1 VMVLD
6 RTRSLLVRHGL
17 ALAVGTAL
25 VTGGLSVVGA
35 MVLDLPVRDPD
46 GFLGPSWLRL
56 PLILG
61 LFLLAD
67 ILPRAAVRARGVRGL
82 WSAVRAVTVSRW
94 PWHRLLVVVTALA
107 SFYVTYVGYRNLK
120 SFLPF
125 VRTRSQDFDLVATDK
140 LLAFGNDPA
149 EILHTVLGTGVSA
162 YVLSFVYMAFLIFV
176 PVSLAVALVWS
187 RDLSLGLW
195 YATALCLNW
204 ALGTVSYY
212 LIPASG
218 PFVAVRWRFMDLP
231 ATEVSA
237 LQESL
242 MRSRA
247 TVLADPHATMSV
259 SGIAAFASL
268 HTSIVF
274 TAALI
279 VQLARFPKVARWSMW
294 LFFALTVIATIYFG
308 WHYIVDDIAGV
319 AIGGLSVWAAALA
332 TGRSSLR
339 GRSAVA
345 AREREVVAAG

>member
-1 VMVLD
+1 MAFD
-6 RTRSLLVRHGL
+6 HTRSLLVRHGL
-17 ALAVGTAL
+17 ALAVVTAL
-25 VTGGLSVVGA
+25 VTGGLSVLGA
-35 MVLDLPVRDPD
+35 FWLDLPLRDPD
-46 GFLGPSWLRL
+46 GFLGPSWVRL

-67 ILPRAAVRARGVRGL
+67 VLPRAAVRARGLRGL
-82 WSAVRAVTVSRW
+82 WTALKEVTVARW
-94 PWHRLLVVVTALA
+94 PGHRLVVVMTALA

-149 EILHTVLGTGVSA
+149 ELLHTVLGTGVAA

-204 ALGTVSYY
+204 ALGTLSYY
-212 LIPASG
+212 VLPASG
-218 PFVAVRWRFMDLP
+218 PFVAVPWRFSDLP
-231 ATEVSA
+231 QTEVA
-237 LQESL
+237 GLQEGL
-242 MRSRA
+242 IRSRI
-247 TVLADPHATMSV
+247 TVIADPHATMSV

-279 VQLARFPKVARWSMW
+279 VHLAKFPRVARWSMW
-294 LFFALTVIATIYFG
+294 VFFVLTVLATIYFG

-319 AIGGLSVWAAALA
+319 AIGAVSVWAGALA
-332 TGRSSLR
+332 TGWRPDRSR
-339 GRSAVA
+339 TA
-345 AREREVVAAG
+345 VVAAPEREAIAAG